1 MKKGFAFLLA
11 IVCLIAFCMVPASAA
26 TVDATDTI
34 DDDLVISA
42 LEIPVYGPKGSATG
56 TIVQGERKTYS
67 FEVTPGHTKM
77 DIQLSWGST
86 SNNLALMFT
95 SPSGVT
101 YGPYDDYAESSTPNA
116 RFTIHVESAG
126 AVLPYGTWEFDVTG
140 KSVTGTETFTLIIN
154 SYD

>member
-11 IVCLIAFCMVPASAA
+11 IVCVIAFCMVPAAA
-26 TVDATDTI
+26 STADAADTV

-42 LEIPVYGPKGSATG
+42 LDIPVYGPKSAVTG
-56 TIVQGERKTYS
+56 TIVDKQMNTYS
-67 FEVTPGHTKM
+67 YSIQSGETEM

-101 YGPYDDYAESSTPNA
+101 YGPYDDYYDSSTPNA
-116 RFTIHVESAG
+116 RFGIHVESAG
-126 AVLPYGTWEFDVTG
+126 AVLPYGTWIFDVLG
-140 KSVTGTETFTLIIN
+140 KSVSGTETFTLIVN
-154 SYD
+154 TN

>member
-26 TVDATDTI
+26 TVDAADTV

-42 LEIPVYGPKGSATG
+42 LEIPVYGPKSSATG
-56 TIVQGERKTYS
+56 TIIQGQVKTYS
-67 FEVTPGHTKM
+67 YPIQSGDTEM

-95 SPSGVT
+95 SPTGRI
-101 YGPYDDYAESSTPNA
+101 YGAYDDYYESSTPNA
-116 RFTIHVESAG
+116 RIGIHVESAR
-126 AVLPYGTWEFDVTG
+126 AVLPYGTWTFDVLG
-140 KSVTGTETFTLIIN
+140 KSVSGTETFTLIVN
-154 SYD
+154 TY

>member
-26 TVDATDTI
+26 TVDAVDTV

-56 TIVQGERKTYS
+56 TIVQGQTKTYS
-67 FEVTPGHTKM
+67 FVVQSTDSEM

-86 SNNLALMFT
+86 SNNLALLFT
-95 SPSGVT
+95 SPTGRT
-101 YGPYDDYAESSTPNA
+101 YGPYDDYSESSTPNA
-116 RFTIHVESAG
+116 RVAMHIESAVG
-126 AVLPYGTWEFDVTG
+126 VLPFGTWMFDVNG
-140 KSVTGTETFTLIIN
+140 KSVSGTETFTLIVN
-154 SYD
+154 AN

>member
-1 MKKGFAFLLA
+1 MKKGFTFLLA
-11 IVCLIAFCMVPASAA
+11 IVCVIAFCMVPAAAA
-26 TVDATDTI
+26 TADAADTV

-42 LEIPVYGPKGSATG
+42 LEIPVYGPKGSTPG

-67 FEVTPGHTKM
+67 FEVTPGNTKM

>member
-11 IVCLIAFCMVPASAA
+11 IMVPASAA
-26 TVDATDTI
+26 TVDAADTVE
-34 DDDLVISA
+34 DELVISA
-42 LEIPVYGPKGSATG
+42 LDIPVYGPKGSATG
-56 TIVQGERKTYS
+56 TIVQGQIKTYS
-67 FEVTPGHTKM
+67 FEVTPGDTEM

-86 SNNLALMFT
+86 SNNLALTFT
-95 SPSGVT
+95 SPTGRI

-126 AVLPYGTWEFDVTG
+126 AVLPHGTWIFDVRG

-154 SYD
+154 SN